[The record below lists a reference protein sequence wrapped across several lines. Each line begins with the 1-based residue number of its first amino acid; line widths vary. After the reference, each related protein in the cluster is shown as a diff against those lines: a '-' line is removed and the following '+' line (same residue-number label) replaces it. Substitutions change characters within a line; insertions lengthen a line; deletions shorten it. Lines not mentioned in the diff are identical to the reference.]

1 VITPP
6 DEEAG
11 KIEAMVRVE
20 VRKEDADRPWVGMPL
35 QGTKHSAAEVDHQR
49 WCIGCGHQIARGWR
63 IWPDDAAG
71 TSEYGDSH
79 AH

>member
-1 VITPP
+1 
-6 DEEAG
+6 
-11 KIEAMVRVE
+11 
-20 VRKEDADRPWVGMPL
+20 MPL